1 MFWRLPVPVP
11 ALLFSVL
18 LLPATPPK
26 LDALFPTGGQRGKT
40 VEVKA
45 IGSFDVW
52 PPEVWTDHDGL
63 KIEAKETKGLLSVSI
78 NQDAKMYPALIRLFD
93 ANGSTNARTFV
104 ISKLK
109 EANESEPND
118 NTAQAQEVNATATG
132 IVING
137 ILKKGDSDFFRIAL
151 RQGKAFVAETNAYS
165 LGSLIDPFLV
175 MLGPDGHE
183 VGFASDSHNLDPIL
197 NYTAKISGVHYLQLF
212 AVAHPAATAIGFS
225 GSDSATYR
233 LTLTLGELKKKSI
246 QADRG
251 EEQLKDDNGSRRF
264 QAPLTVQGTLSEKLE
279 VDSYVFSG
287 KKGEQWL
294 VSVDAHRLHLPTDPV
309 LAVYRAN
316 GALLKEVDDVKPT
329 NDPEYLLK
337 VSADGNYTLRIRDRF
352 NRGGTNFCYR
362 LNISKPKPEL
372 SVVVDKQNLVLE
384 ANGTTELKLTLN
396 RKQGHSLPLRFAIT
410 PPLPSGVSLEDA
422 NASAKAK
429 TAAITFRASKEAKP
443 VNHTFQLQVFET
455 DETNAT
461 KESLA
466 SYSFLTAKSRGDY
479 LVNKTNHLHLTVVKA
494 AKPKKENAEEEEKD

>member
-1 MFWRLPVPVP
+1 MIRRLRAAAP
-11 ALLFSVL
+11 ALLLAL
-18 LLPATPPK
+18 LQLPAAPPK
-26 LDALFPTGGQRGKT
+26 LDALFPSGGQRGQT
-40 VEVKA
+40 VGVEA
-45 IGSFDVW
+45 IGSFGTW

-63 KIEAKETKGLLSVSI
+63 KIEAEEKKGLLSISI
-78 NQDAKMYPALIRLFD
+78 SSDAQMHPALIHLFD
-93 ANGSTNARTFV
+93 ANGSTNTRTFV

-151 RQGKAFVAETNAYS
+151 RKGQAFVAETNAYS

-175 MLGPDGHE
+175 MLGPDDHE
-183 VGFASDSHNLDPIL
+183 VAFASDSHNLDPIL

-225 GSDSATYR
+225 GSDSATYQ
-233 LTLTLGELKKKSI
+233 LTLTLGALKKKSI
-246 QADRG
+246 QADRS
-251 EEQLKDDNGSRRF
+251 EEKLKDDNGSRRF
-264 QAPLTVQGTLSEKLE
+264 QAPLTVQGVLSEKLE

-309 LAVYRAN
+309 LAVYRTN

-372 SVVVDKQNLVLE
+372 SVVVDKENIVLE
-384 ANGTTELKLTLN
+384 ANGTTELKLTLK
-396 RKQGHSLPLRFAIT
+396 RKQGHALPLRFAIT

-429 TAAITFRASKEAKP
+429 TATITLRASKDAEP
-443 VNHTFQLQVFET
+443 VNHAFQLQVFET

-479 LVNKTNHLHLTVVKA
+479 LVNRTNHLHLTVVKP
-494 AKPKKENAEEEEKD
+494 AKPKKENAKEEEE